1 MSELAIDLL
10 GIAAE
15 AARSA
20 GHLVRERLA
29 DGPARVVTKAT
40 PTDMVTE
47 VDGEAELLVVEHILR
62 HRPHDGISG
71 EESGDRPGTSGV
83 HWYVDP
89 LDGTTNFL
97 YRFPAMAVSVGAK
110 VHGEAM
116 AGAIYDIVS
125 GQMATTAR
133 GHGAFI
139 DGKRIHVTA
148 KDELATALIGTGF
161 SYDAGERAL
170 QAEVLRAVLPRV
182 RDIRRAGAAAL
193 DLVSVACGRLDGYY
207 ESGLQPW
214 DHAAGL
220 LLVEEAGGRHAQ
232 LTFGH
237 DGPQVLVAAGPGLI
251 DALVALLEEAG
262 ARLPQPA

>member
-1 MSELAIDLL
+1 MSELAIELL
-10 GIAAE
+10 GIAAG

-20 GHLVRERLA
+20 GHLIRERLA

-47 VDGEAELLVVEHILR
+47 VDGEAELLVVEHILH

-71 EESGDRPGTSGV
+71 EESGDRPGSSGV

-97 YRFPAMAVSVGAK
+97 YRFPAIAVSVGAK
-110 VHGEAM
+110 VHGEAV
-116 AGAIYDIVS
+116 AGAIYDVVS
-125 GQMATTAR
+125 GQLATTAR
-133 GHGAFI
+133 GHGAYI
-139 DGKRIHVTA
+139 DGRRIHVTD
-148 KDELATALIGTGF
+148 KTDLATALIGTGF
-161 SYDAGERAL
+161 SYNAEHRAI
-170 QAEVLRAVLPRV
+170 QADVLRTVLPRI

-207 ESGLQPW
+207 ESGLEPW

-220 LLVEEAGGRHAQ
+220 LLVEEAGGRHTRV
-232 LTFGH
+232 TFGPG
-237 DGPQVLVAAGPGLI
+237 GPEAIVAAAPGLL
-251 DALVALLEEAG
+251 DALVGLLEAAG